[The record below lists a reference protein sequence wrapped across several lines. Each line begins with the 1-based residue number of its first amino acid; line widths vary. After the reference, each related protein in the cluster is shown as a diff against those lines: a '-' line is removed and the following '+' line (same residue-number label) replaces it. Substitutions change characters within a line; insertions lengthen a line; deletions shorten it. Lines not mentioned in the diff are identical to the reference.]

1 MERAPEIEG
10 LVQKMHE
17 AFEGLG
23 LPLNFLVH
31 NFPSLFGSG
40 VVNSCPDFS
49 MSLNLHCLFTIAI
62 VAALVEIDN
71 DIVVYLMGLTVDEF
85 EAGVF
90 LSL

>member
-1 MERAPEIEG
+1 MKLLKVWG
-10 LVQKMHE
+10 
-17 AFEGLG
+17 
-23 LPLNFLVH
+23 
-31 NFPSLFGSG
+31 FPSTSRFTTFPHYSVLG